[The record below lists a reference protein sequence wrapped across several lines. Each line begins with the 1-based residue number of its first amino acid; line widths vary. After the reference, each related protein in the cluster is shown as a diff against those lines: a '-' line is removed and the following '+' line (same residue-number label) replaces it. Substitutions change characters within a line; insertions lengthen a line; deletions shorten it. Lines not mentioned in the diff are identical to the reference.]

1 MLNKCVDE
9 GIKIDIAQVPAVV
22 KAAIKKE
29 TAGCT
34 IEGIVKKEVDG
45 KACYE
50 VECLKDGME
59 KTLKFTDAG
68 SIVTGKGEKGKSGSG
83 TSCC

>member
-9 GIKIDIAQVPAVV
+9 GVKIDIAQVPAVV
-22 KAAIKKE
+22 NAAIKKE

-50 VECLKDGME
+50 VECFKDGME
-59 KTLKFTDAG
+59 KTLRFTEAG
-68 SIVTGKGEKGKSGSG
+68 SIVTDKGEKGQSGSG

>member
-59 KTLKFTDAG
+59 KTLKFEEG
-68 SIVTGKGEKGKSGSG
+68 SIVTGKVEKGKSSSV

>member
-9 GIKIDIAQVPAVV
+9 GVKIEIAQVPAVV
-22 KAAIKKE
+22 NAAIKKE

-34 IEGIVKKEVDG
+34 IKGIMKKEVDG

-50 VECLKDGME
+50 VECVKAGVE

-68 SIVTGKGEKGKSGSG
+68 AIVTGKGGKDKSGSVA
-83 TSCC
+83 SCC